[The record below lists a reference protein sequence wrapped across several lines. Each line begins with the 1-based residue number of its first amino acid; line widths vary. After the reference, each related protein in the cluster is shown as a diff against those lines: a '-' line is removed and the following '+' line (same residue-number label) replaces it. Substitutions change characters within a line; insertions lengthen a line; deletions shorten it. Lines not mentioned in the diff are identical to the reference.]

1 MKFKAS
7 SSLTACLLIGSCG
20 KKKVQPESGNSSEE
34 SFMRIRIDVDLEKG
48 SIARTDLPTNAQ
60 WLGGRALADSILVQ
74 EVPPACHPLG
84 AGNLLVF
91 APGLFA
97 GTPMPTASRMS
108 VAGKSPL
115 TRGIKES
122 NVGGMAGIA
131 LAQLG
136 IGALVIRGISSGRR
150 SQLLLLGKR
159 SAELKNVPELH
170 RLGNYQTVEI
180 LKKRFGNEVVILSIG
195 PCGEMKMSAATI
207 AVTDNNGRPCR
218 HAGRGGLGGVM
229 GAKGLKAIVIDP
241 EGSQLRKGSDP
252 EAFSEAIKEY
262 TRILQSSKKTAF
274 WRENGTAGLVDVS
287 HARGSLPTRNF
298 TSGAYGKKEGVN
310 AERIKTLASQRKG
323 SMGHACMKG
332 CLVRCSNIFNDPQ
345 GRYVT
350 SGLEYETIAMM
361 GPNLDIDDLD
371 TIAQIDFRCD
381 DYGID
386 TIETGAT
393 LGILSETDLF
403 RFGDRER
410 AIQLIDEIGKGT
422 VLGRVLGQGVTTT
435 GRVFGISRIPAV
447 KGQAFPAHE
456 ARSLKGLGVTY
467 ATSPQGADHTA
478 GFVAEEPFSREGH
491 TERSRNAQINVAI
504 ADSLGLCQFTGLRDD
519 YDLFARLIGALTGKI
534 PSVEEVRRIGREA
547 LWKERTF
554 NEAAGIGPGQDRL
567 PEFLRS
573 EALPPN
579 HNAFDVGDE
588 DLDRVFGDY
597 PE

>member
-1 MKFKAS
+1 
-7 SSLTACLLIGSCG
+7 
-20 KKKVQPESGNSSEE
+20 
-34 SFMRIRIDVDLEKG
+34 MRTRIDVDLEKG
-48 SIARTDLPTNAQ
+48 TSVRTDLDESAL
-60 WLGGRALADSILVQ
+60 WIGGRALADSILFQ

-84 AGNLLVF
+84 TRNLLVF

-115 TRGIKES
+115 TGGIKES
-122 NVGGMAGIA
+122 NVGGMAGMI

-136 IGALVIRGISSGRR
+136 IGGVVIRGISSGGHPK
-150 SQLLLLGKR
+150 LLHLGKR
-159 SAELKNVPELH
+159 SVELMEVPELH
-170 RLGNYQTVEI
+170 RLGNYQTVES
-180 LKKRFGNEVVILSIG
+180 LKNRFGNEVVILSIG
-195 PCGEMKMSAATI
+195 PCGEMNMSAATI
-207 AVTDNNGRPCR
+207 AVTDGNGRPCR

-229 GAKGLKAIVIDP
+229 GSKGLKAIVIDP
-241 EGSQLRKGSDP
+241 KGSQLRKGADP
-252 EAFSEAIKEY
+252 GAFAEAIKEY
-262 TRILQSSKKTAF
+262 TKILKSSKRTAF
-274 WRENGTAGLVDVS
+274 WQENGTAGLVDVS

-298 TSGAYGKKEGVN
+298 TSGAYDKKDRVN
-310 AERIKTLASQRKG
+310 AERLKALAAQRKG
-323 SMGHACMKG
+323 MMGHACMRG
-332 CLVRCSNIFNDPQ
+332 CVVRCSNVFNNPQ
-345 GRYVT
+345 GRYLT

-371 TIAQIDFRCD
+371 TIAQMDFHCD

-393 LGILSETDLF
+393 IGVLSETDLF
-403 RFGDRER
+403 GFGDRER
-410 AIQLIDEIGKGT
+410 AIQLIHEIGKGT

-435 GRVFGISRIPAV
+435 GKVFGITRIPAV
-447 KGQAFPAHE
+447 KGQSFAAHE

-519 YDLFARLIGALTGKI
+519 YDLFARLIGALTGKM
-534 PSVEEVRRIGREA
+534 PSVDEVQRIGREA
-547 LWKERTF
+547 LWQERMF
-554 NEAAGIGPGQDRL
+554 NEAAGIGHGQDRL

-579 HNAFDVGDE
+579 NSAFDVEDK